1 MTPTKNK
8 HSENRIT
15 LGLLAG
21 HLSVAAIGLMS
32 LLGWVLDNPGLT
44 TWKSGTIP
52 MAPNTAGLSILF
64 SITLGLCIQ
73 KSPGRIPLLLTT
85 LFGWLGIL
93 WALLLLTLRLLDIY
107 WPGELFGLQIPHTP
121 GNISIGYISP
131 ITAFGFL
138 LAYVPLVTL
147 PSHTIHGFWQDL
159 IAKGLPGLLSLLGIF
174 LLLAYALETPLL
186 LPFEK
191 TLIPPALNTSLILL
205 IISLL
210 LWVFAARHSTPS
222 ITPDTDVINNP
233 LYILV
238 FVIFSAGTIAVTFT
252 SYRETEQKFRHEVE
266 ANLLAIA
273 KLKTGELIRWRMER
287 LRDASLTQ
295 SISITAVVQQ
305 LLEMPNNGSAQKIMQ
320 DWLGKYQNQFGYDM
334 AFLLDSKG
342 SIHMSMPKMTTPLS
356 TALIK
361 SAADSLQS
369 GQIMLQDFYRDE
381 HDQRV
386 YLALILP
393 IFNVQDNNKP
403 LGVIG
408 MRIDPTRYLYPF
420 IQHWPT
426 PSTSAETLLVRR
438 DNNDVLF
445 LNDLRFYKDAALNLH
460 MPLSNTSLPAVKA
473 VLGQRGIVEGLDYR
487 GVPVIAAVNA
497 IPDSPWYLVT
507 RIDEAEVYA
516 PLRERMKLTL
526 LMVSILVCS
535 AGALIFL
542 LWQQQRQMFYQRQL
556 ELTSALLNN
565 EERHRSILHTTMD
578 GFWLLDKQGHL
589 LEVNET
595 YCQMSGYREQE
606 LLTMSVADLEASETS
621 EDTVR
626 HLQNIITQGQD
637 RFESTH
643 RRKDGSIFFVEVSIQ
658 YQPIKDEQFV
668 VFLQDISERKQAEE
682 KLQLAASVF
691 THAREG
697 IMITTGNGAIIQV
710 NDAFSEITG
719 YSYDEVQGQNPR
731 LLSSGRQEPEFY
743 MNMWHDLVNKGYWY
757 GEFWNRRKNGEVYPV
772 MQNITTIRD
781 TEGKVQ
787 YYVALLS
794 DITLLKEHESE
805 LERSAHYDPL
815 TNLPNRTLLID
826 RLHQGIAQTKR
837 HGQLLAVVF
846 LDLDGFK
853 AINDNYGHL
862 AGDHLLITVANNMQ
876 QALREIDTLARIG
889 GDEFIALLLDISDI
903 ETSIPLLTRILTAA
917 SQSSQ
922 FDNMSLQVSA
932 SMGVTFY
939 PQTEEADAD
948 LLIRQADQAMYQ
960 AKMRGKNRYNI
971 FDAAEINLTRTRHE
985 SLERI
990 RSGLAAGE
998 FVLYYQPKVN
1008 LRIGR
1013 IIGTEA
1019 LIRWQHPDKG
1029 LLLPDVFLPLIENHQ
1044 LSLELGEWVIETAL
1058 TQIEQWHASG
1068 LNIPVSINIDALQL
1082 QQSDFI
1088 ERLQERLKA
1097 HPDVRPGDLE
1107 MEVLETSAMKDL
1119 PKVSKVIQASKE
1131 IGVHFSLDDFGTG
1144 YSSLTYLKRLP
1155 VNQIK
1160 IDQSFVRDMLHDTD
1174 DLAIIEGVVAL
1185 AKAFGLQVIAEGM
1198 ETIKHGEMLLQLG
1211 CDLAQGY
1218 AIGYPMPAAN
1228 IPNWAATWRPDSSW
1242 INRPSFARDD
1252 LPLLFASAEHSIW
1265 ITSIENHIKSGRK
1278 NPAPND
1284 LPCRFGKWL
1293 NTESRTRHISDPTLQ
1308 AIMPLHQ
1315 QVHLLATELLNLH
1328 TNDQTTEALTKL
1340 DKLHKLHYALLKQLK
1355 LLVKENWKST
1365 GTDT

>member
-1 MTPTKNK
+1 MAT
-8 HSENRIT
+8 I
-15 LGLLAG
+15 GLL
-21 HLSVAAIGLMS
+21 S
-32 LLGWVLDNPGLT
+32 LLGWVLDNPYLT

-73 KSPGRIPLLLTT
+73 KPPGRISLLLTT
-85 LFGWLGIL
+85 LFGWTGIL

-107 WPGELFGLQIPHTP
+107 WPAELFGLQIHGTL
-121 GNISIGYISP
+121 GNVPIGYISP

-147 PSHTIHGFWQDL
+147 PSHTIQGFWLDV

-174 LLLAYALETPLL
+174 LLLAYALGTPL

-191 TLIPPALNTSLILL
+191 TLTISALNTSLTLL
-205 IISLL
+205 IISLV
-210 LWVFAARHSTPS
+210 LWMFAARYSNPS
-222 ITPDTDVINNP
+222 ITPNTHAIKNP

-238 FVIFSAGTIAVTFT
+238 FVIFAAGTIAVTYN

-273 KLKTGELIRWRMER
+273 ELKTGELIRWRMER

-295 SISITAVVQQ
+295 SISIAAVVRQ
-305 LLEMPNNGSAQKIMQ
+305 LLEMPNNEPTQKMMQ

-334 AFLLDSKG
+334 AFLIDSKG
-342 SIHMSMPKMTTPLS
+342 SIQMSMPKTTTPLS
-356 TALIK
+356 TTLIK

-369 GQIMLQDFYRDE
+369 GQIILQDFYRDE
-381 HDQRV
+381 HNQRV
-386 YLALILP
+386 YLALIVP
-393 IFNVQDNNKP
+393 IFDVQDNNKL

-426 PSTSAETLLVRR
+426 PSPTAETLLVRR
-438 DNNDVLF
+438 DDNDALF
-445 LNDLRFYKDAALNLH
+445 LNDLRFYKDAALNLC

-473 VLGQRGIVEGLDYR
+473 VLGQRGIVEGSDYR

-507 RIDEAEVYA
+507 RIDEVEVYA

-526 LMVSILVCS
+526 LLVSILVCS

-542 LWQQQRQMFYQRQL
+542 LWRQQRQMFYQRQL

-565 EERHRSILHTTMD
+565 EERHRSILHTAMD

-595 YCQMSGYREQE
+595 YCQMSGYSEQE
-606 LLTMSVADLEASETS
+606 LLTMYVADLEASKTA
-621 EDTVR
+621 EDTIR

-643 RRKDGSIFFVEVSIQ
+643 RRKDRSIFFVEVSIQ

-719 YSYDEVQGQNPR
+719 YSYDEVQGKNPR

-743 MNMWHDLVNKGYWY
+743 INMWHDLVNKGYWY

-772 MQNITTIRD
+772 MQNITAIRD
-781 TEGKVQ
+781 TLGNIQ
-787 YYVALLS
+787 HYVALLS
-794 DITLLKEHESE
+794 DITLLKEHETE

-903 ETSIPLLTRILTAA
+903 ETSIPLLTRLLTAA
-917 SQSSQ
+917 SQPAQ
-922 FDNMSLQVSA
+922 FDNISLQVSA
-932 SMGVTFY
+932 SMGITFY
-939 PQTEEADAD
+939 PQTEEVDAD

-971 FDAAEINLTRTRHE
+971 FDATEINLTRTHHE
-985 SLERI
+985 SLDRI

-1013 IIGTEA
+1013 IIGAEA

-1029 LLLPDVFLPLIENHQ
+1029 LLLPDIFLPLIENHP
-1044 LSLELGEWVIETAL
+1044 LSIELGEWVIETAL
-1058 TQIEQWHASG
+1058 TQIEQWHRSG
-1068 LNIPVSINIDALQL
+1068 LDIPVSVNIDALQL
-1082 QQSDFI
+1082 QQNDFI
-1088 ERLQERLKA
+1088 ERLQVRLKA
-1097 HPDVRPGDLE
+1097 HPDIKPGDLE

-1119 PKVSKVIQASKE
+1119 PKVSKVIEASKE

-1155 VNQIK
+1155 VSQIK
-1160 IDQSFVRDMLHDTD
+1160 IDQSFVRDMLNDTD

-1185 AKAFGLQVIAEGM
+1185 AKAFGLQVIAEGV
-1198 ETIKHGEMLLQLG
+1198 ESIKHGEMLLQLG

-1218 AIGYPMPAAN
+1218 AIGHPMPADD
-1228 IPNWAATWRPDSSW
+1228 IPNWATTWRPDSSW
-1242 INRPSFARDD
+1242 INRPSFTRDD

-1278 NPAPND
+1278 SPVPND
-1284 LPCRFGKWL
+1284 LQCRFGKWL
-1293 NTESRTRHISDPTLQ
+1293 NTEGITRHINEPTFQ

-1315 QVHLLATELLNLH
+1315 QVHLLARELLDLH
-1328 TNDQTTEALTKL
+1328 TDEQDPETLAKL
-1340 DKLHKLHYALLKQLK
+1340 DELHKLHYALLKQLK
-1355 LLVKENWKST
+1355 LLVKENWTST
-1365 GTDT
+1365 ETDT